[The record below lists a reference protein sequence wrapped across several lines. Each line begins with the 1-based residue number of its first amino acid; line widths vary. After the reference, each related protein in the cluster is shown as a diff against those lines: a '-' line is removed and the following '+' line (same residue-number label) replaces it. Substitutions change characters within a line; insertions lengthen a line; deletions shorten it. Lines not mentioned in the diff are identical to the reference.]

1 MQFYRKLSTLRKEA
15 GLSQEQ
21 LAEKAGVSRQTIFK
35 WESGLASPSMENI
48 LTLSRLFCVSAD
60 ELIGNEAFAAPEAEE
75 RIGKEDRR
83 KNPQN
88 TSDQEDE
95 GTEKSGTFT
104 AEQSGKKA
112 SRQYPA
118 AFFFPRFH
126 YEYKSKRTLFG
137 LPLVHIHVGTGF
149 YKAKGIIAIGNLAC
163 GIISLGMLSMGI
175 LSLGILTLGL
185 LALGVLAAGG
195 ISAGAVSAGIFALG
209 AVALG
214 IVAVGGVA
222 VGVYAMGGAAVA
234 SRIAATSME
243 GFASAPLVIA
253 DGAPKGSYT
262 KLVCDFQSLVAAS
275 SEMFSSVPRWLLRF
289 FSAVA

>member
-35 WESGLASPSMENI
+35 WESELASPSMENI

-60 ELIGNEAFAAPEAEE
+60 ELIGNEAFVARESEE
-75 RIGKEDRR
+75 SLGKEDGRT
-83 KNPQN
+83 PQN

-95 GTEKSGTFT
+95 RGAFT
-104 AEQSGKKA
+104 AEQGGEKT

-137 LPLVHIHVGTGF
+137 LPLVHIHVGTGL

-163 GIISLGMLSMGI
+163 GIISLGMLSVGI
-175 LSLGILTLGL
+175 LSLGVLSLGL
-185 LALGVLAAGG
+185 LALGALAAGG
-195 ISAGAVSAGIFALG
+195 ISAGAISAGIFALG

-222 VGVYAMGGAAVA
+222 VGVYAMGGVAVA